1 MLAFVDIK
9 CLARILARLGGT
21 IQFSRLATRA
31 HVLKSLREIHS
42 HSECM
47 NKNGA
52 SPPNSIRAGAHG
64 RALEARRRHGAG
76 RLRSVG
82 PPSCVHDRNDDAS
95 AAAREEES
103 AEASEARAGACLP
116 ANRYA
121 R

>member
-9 CLARILARLGGT
+9 WSARILAHLGVANRFRGN
-21 IQFSRLATRA
+21 AMRA
-31 HVLKSLREIHS
+31 HGLKSLSADSRPPRVHEL
-42 HSECM
+42 
-47 NKNGA
+47 NGA

-64 RALEARRRHGAG
+64 RALEARRRHSAG
-76 RLRSVG
+76 RLRPVG